1 MRRLD
6 RRTGR
11 GRARTASPL
20 EVQLPAGVSRSIRG
34 RRKVVSSGRAVQAHG
49 PIRDGV
55 LHQVPGRTSR
65 LVKHAEAS
73 ATCAAAWALPRR
85 RASQVHNPWC
95 GGILAEVNV
104 LEVGVRRLR
113 HRGDCSACC
122 VGKAFGQRQRLQAQ
136 QKASQAPPAVRRAR
150 SKWLGGHLR
159 LRGRDSRRRPW
170 REARR
175 AWRFLLL
182 CGLRGEHGR
191 LGKFVG

>member
-122 VGKAFGQRQRLQAQ
+122 VGKAFGQRQRLAG
-136 QKASQAPPAVRRAR
+136 AAESLAGAARSAACALEMARWAPAVARPRLAAAAMAR
-150 SKWLGGHLR
+150 SAEGMAF
-159 LRGRDSRRRPW
+159 S
-170 REARR
+170 
-175 AWRFLLL
+175 
-182 CGLRGEHGR
+182 
-191 LGKFVG
+191 FVVWSAG